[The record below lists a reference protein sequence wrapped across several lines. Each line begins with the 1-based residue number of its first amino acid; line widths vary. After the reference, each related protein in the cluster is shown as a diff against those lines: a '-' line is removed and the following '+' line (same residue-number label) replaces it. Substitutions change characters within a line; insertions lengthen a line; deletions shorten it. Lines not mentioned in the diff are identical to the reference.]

1 MNGKALLPLVLPLL
15 TMTGCGKV
23 AAAIAGM
30 AASSAQAGMSDS
42 EKLASKLSL
51 YAQCTNASRRSAFDV
66 LQRYQDYLNADG
78 TPKNEGSK
86 PSSIELG
93 EYVVDPCKAAVEQGP
108 GQEPSLPELEKAQAD
123 YTAAL
128 TDLADVSNQLHKYY
142 DQEDFKDDDW
152 AKSKELVPKALEA
165 GQRFGT
171 ANTALDELL
180 DAKEDEANE
189 AMLAHLEDTVGKNAE
204 YHTRVILGR
213 AKKFL
218 VCLEGETIDVAGCE
232 APFEA
237 LEKAHGE
244 FDTYTTDNKASV
256 DQITLFSWFEDSE
269 EEYFVESKK
278 LMRALRDGQAEPEAL
293 DPVLEAYNDLIDN
306 SNRVHF
312 PAS

>member
-1 MNGKALLPLVLPLL
+1 MNGKALVVLVLPLL
-15 TMTGCGKV
+15 TQTGCGKV

-30 AASSAQAGMSDS
+30 AATTAQASMSDS

-66 LQRYQDYLNADG
+66 LHRYHDDLNADG
-78 TPKNEGSK
+78 TPKDANSK
-86 PSSIELG
+86 PSSIEMG
-93 EYVVDPCKAAVEQGP
+93 DYVVDSCTAAVEQGP

-128 TDLADVSNQLHKYY
+128 TDLAKVSNELHKYY
-142 DQEDFKDDDW
+142 DQEDFKDDGW
-152 AKSKELVPKALEA
+152 AKSKQLVPKALEA
-165 GQRFGT
+165 GERFVA
-171 ANTALDELL
+171 ANAILDELL

-189 AMLAHLEDTVGKNAE
+189 AMLSHLEETVGKNAE
-204 YHTRVILGR
+204 YHTRVVLGR

-218 VCLEGETIDVAGCE
+218 VCLEGDTIDVAACE
-232 APFEA
+232 DPFKA

-269 EEYFVESKK
+269 EEYYVESKK
-278 LMRALRDGQAEPEAL
+278 LMRALRDGSAPPEAV
-293 DPVLEAYNDLIDN
+293 DPVFEAYNDLIDN

-312 PAS
+312 PAG